1 MSGLPDTAKP
11 AIPRGLRLQ
20 WEPVQDAHVLLY
32 PEGMV
37 QLNGSAAAILSRC
50 DGLRTMTEIVADLER
65 AYGASGLA
73 ADVQAFVTRALQ
85 TRWLELPG
93 VNTRFASQAD
103 APAPTT
109 LRGPGP
115 VKMAQ
120 GVGPPFWLLL
130 ELTYRCPLHCVFCYN
145 PTEFAG
151 TGPELP
157 TADWLRVLREAR
169 ALGAVQLG
177 LSGGEPLE
185 REDLETI
192 VGEARGLGYYVNLI
206 TSGVGLTAARI
217 AALKAAGLD
226 HIQLSFQDSTRELND
241 FLSSTR
247 TFELKSKVAALI
259 RAHEYPMVLN
269 VVLHRLNIDHVGEIL
284 DMAERMGAQYVEL
297 ANTQYYG
304 WAWLNRQQLLPS
316 RAQLERAEALTQ
328 RFRERVGERIQVYFV
343 VPDYFERRPKACMG
357 GQGSVFL
364 AIAPDGTA
372 MPCHAARMLPD
383 LELPS
388 VGSADIRSIWYDSQ
402 AFNHFRGEAWMK
414 EPCRSCPER
423 VKDFGG
429 CRCQAYLLTGDAANA
444 DPVCDLS
451 PHHHLVTEA
460 VARAE
465 SAATL
470 PATREHVLVFRDHRT
485 SIPVVPGNPPA
496 AAAVEEPLR

>member
-1 MSGLPDTAKP
+1 
-11 AIPRGLRLQ
+11 
-20 WEPVQDAHVLLY
+20 
-32 PEGMV
+32 
-37 QLNGSAAAILSRC
+37 
-50 DGLRTMTEIVADLER
+50 VADLEQT
-65 AYGASGLA
+65 YGMSGLA
-73 ADVQAFVTRALQ
+73 ADVRAFLTLALQ
-85 TRWLELPG
+85 RHWLELTG
-93 VNTRFASQAD
+93 VPTLPAAQGAD
-103 APAPTT
+103 SSLTS

-115 VKMAQ
+115 VRMSQ
-120 GVGPPFWLLL
+120 GVGLPLWLLL

-145 PTEFAG
+145 PTEFAR

-157 TADWLRVLREAR
+157 TAEWLRVLREAR

-192 VGEARGLGYYVNLI
+192 VAEAHGLGFYINLI
-206 TSGVGLTAARI
+206 TSGVGLTEARI

-226 HIQLSFQDSTRELND
+226 HIQLSFQDSTRVLND

-247 TFELKSKVAALI
+247 TFELKAKVAALI
-259 RAHEYPMVLN
+259 RAHDYPMVLN

-316 RAQLERAEALTQ
+316 RAQLERAEAVTQ
-328 RFRERVGERIQVYFV
+328 RFRERVAGRIQVYFV
-343 VPDYFERRPKACMG
+343 VPDYFERRPKACMAG
-357 GQGSVFL
+357 LGSVFL
-364 AIAPDGTA
+364 GIAPDGTA

-383 LELPS
+383 LDLPS
-388 VGSADIRSIWYDSQ
+388 VRTADIRTIWYESP
-402 AFNHFRGEAWMK
+402 AFNRFRGEAWMK

-423 VKDFGG
+423 AQDFGG
-429 CRCQAYLLTGDAANA
+429 CRCQAYLLTGDATNT

-451 PHHHLVTEA
+451 PHHHLVTDA

-465 SAATL
+465 RAASSASG
-470 PATREHVLVFRDHRT
+470 EQVLVFRDHRL
-485 SIPVVPGNPPA
+485 SIAVVPGEAPGSRASEGPA
-496 AAAVEEPLR
+496 R